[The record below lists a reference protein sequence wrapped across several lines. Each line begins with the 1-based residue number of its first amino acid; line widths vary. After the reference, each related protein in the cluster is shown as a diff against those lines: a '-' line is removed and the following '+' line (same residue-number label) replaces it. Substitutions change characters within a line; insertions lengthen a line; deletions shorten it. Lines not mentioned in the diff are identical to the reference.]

1 MKRVQQGFTL
11 IELMIVVA
19 IIGIL
24 AAVAL
29 PAYQNYLARGQTSEA
44 ISLLSGLKVPL
55 SEAAGNASLSQ
66 ACSTNAAVAGD
77 PAAVPPVAPVPAG
90 ALNADNGL
98 VLAGNYVASIT
109 AAEDAATKSCN
120 LTATFKATNVNDTI
134 KGKKVVFNYKPENGA
149 WTCKSDLDQKV
160 RPATC
165 SAL

>member
-55 SEAAGNASLSQ
+55 SEAAGNASLDQ
-66 ACSTNAAVAGD
+66 ACSTNAAEPGD
-77 PAAVPPVAPVPAG
+77 AAATPPVPPTPAG

-98 VLAGNYVASIT
+98 VLAGNYVAGIT
-109 AAEDAATKSCN
+109 AAVADDTCK
-120 LTATFKATNVNDTI
+120 LTATFKSTGVNDLI
-134 KGKKVVFNYKPENGA
+134 KDKKVEFTYNPSNGA

-160 RPATC
+160 RPSTC
-165 SAL
+165 AQL

>member
-1 MKRVQQGFTL
+1 MKRIQQGFTL

-44 ISLLSGLKVPL
+44 ISLLGGLKVPL
-55 SEAAGNASLSQ
+55 SEAVGNASLAQ
-66 ACSTNAAVAGD
+66 ACSTNDAIAAN
-77 PAAVPPVAPVPAG
+77 PAAVPPVAAVPAG
-90 ALNADNGL
+90 ALNAGNGL
-98 VLAGNYVASIT
+98 VLAGNYVGGIT
-109 AAEDAATKSCN
+109 AAVVGTTCE
-120 LTATFKATNVNDTI
+120 LTATFKTTGVNDII
-134 KGKKVVFNYKPENGA
+134 KSKKVVFTFNPDNGN
-149 WTCKSDLDQKV
+149 WNCTSDLDQKV